1 MVIFERSLAGFFN
14 LVELVAQEMKI
25 WDFFEGLFKSRDK
38 PQDSYLFSSAPFLFG
53 RSISGVNVNETTAM
67 QVSAV
72 YACVRILAESIA
84 ALPLHVYEYKNGGGK
99 ERVPNHPLYF
109 ILHDAPNPEMTSF
122 TFREIMMTH
131 LLLYGNC
138 YAHIIRDRGRQN
150 CVAGLYPLIPNRM
163 QVERDDNGAIIYRY
177 TPTLAEGRFK
187 KTATVMLPREEVLHI
202 PALGFDG
209 LIGFSPIAMARNAI
223 GVAIACEEFGAK
235 FFENDARPSGILK
248 HPGTI
253 KNPDKL
259 KESWQ
264 SSFSG
269 ANHGKTAVLE
279 EGVEYETISIPP
291 DDAQFLDTRKFQ
303 LNEIARIFRVP
314 PHMIADLDRAT
325 FSNIEHLSLEFVK
338 FSLNPWVIR
347 WEQGLCKSLLLPN
360 ERGKFFVKFNVDGL
374 MRGDYHSRMTGY
386 ATARQNGWLSANDI
400 REMEDLN
407 PISESDGGNYYL
419 VNGNFTKL
427 ADAGA
432 AYKKAGD
439 KNE

>member
-1 MVIFERSLAGFFN
+1 
-14 LVELVAQEMKI
+14 MKI
-25 WDFFEGLFKSRDK
+25 LDFFRGLFKSRDK
-38 PQDSYLFSSAPFLFG
+38 PQDRYYFSGAPFLFG
-53 RSISGVNVNETTAM
+53 KSISGATVNEFSAM
-67 QVSAV
+67 RVSAV

-84 ALPLHVYEYKNGGGK
+84 SLPLHVYQYKDGGK

-109 ILHDAPNPEMTSF
+109 LLHDAPNHEMTSF
-122 TFREIMMTH
+122 IFRETLMTH

-138 YAHIIRDRGRQN
+138 YAQIIRDMSGR
-150 CVAGLYPLIPNRM
+150 VIGLYPLLPNRM
-163 QVERDDNGAIIYRY
+163 TVERDDNNEIIYRY
-177 TPTLAEGRFK
+177 TPTTAESQFDKSAQVTLR
-187 KTATVMLPREEVLHI
+187 RRDVLHI

-209 LIGFSPIAMARNAI
+209 IQGYSPIAMARNAI

-259 KESWQ
+259 RDSWQ
-264 SSFSG
+264 TAFSG

-279 EGVEYETISIPP
+279 EGVTYESISIPP

-314 PHMIADLDRAT
+314 PHMIADLERAT

-347 WEQGLCKSLLLPN
+347 WEQALCKALISPS

-374 MRGDYHSRMTGY
+374 MRGDYQSRMAGY
-386 ATARQNGWLSANDI
+386 AIGRQNGWLSSNDI
-400 REMEDLN
+400 REMEDMN
-407 PISESDGGNYYL
+407 RISDADGGNLYL
-419 VNGNFTKL
+419 VNGNMAKL
-427 ADAGA
+427 KDAGS
-432 AYKKAGD
+432 AYQQKAGD
-439 KNE
+439 KNG